1 MANNI
6 YIGNRYVPIFADPVE
21 WDNLREY
28 EALTIVTYNGT
39 AYTSRKRVPVGTA
52 LSNTEYWVVTG
63 NYNAQ
68 VEQYRQEVV
77 GVQNNLKDLSDSID
91 SRFTGVGN
99 RIDGVVS
106 DIDIINNGTVVC
118 IGDSYLAG
126 WTPDGTT
133 LSWGEFLCNFL
144 GKTMNT
150 DCFKYYQGGA
160 GFNTTNEGNN
170 FGTLLEKASNDSR
183 FDNSDVGLIV
193 VLGGANEPATGI
205 TTAVNTF
212 MTNAK
217 TYFPNAKVYY
227 GYGSSFVTTQPYHVM
242 RTISQYENALNG
254 GYYMGNLTKLFAPFS
269 NLYYNDDYRH
279 PSEAGQKMLAKLI
292 TQCIYGCGV
301 SSVNGES
308 RNVGTNMIEYISNDM
323 WCTYSWNVMN
333 ISVPASSHLSNGATL
348 LTTINKTNS
357 YMHKSDANFYQYSVE
372 GLIHSDRYRK
382 ATFRLLFKPDGIDVF
397 DIVLNDG
404 GTNYL
409 THDVN
414 SISISPFK
422 YMLPVDLI

>member
-77 GVQNNLKDLSDSID
+77 GVQNNLDDLSNSVDT
-91 SRFTGVGN
+91 RFTGVGN

-170 FGTLLEKASNDSR
+170 FGTLLDTASNDSR
-183 FDNSDVGLIV
+183 FNNSDVGLIV
-193 VLGGANEPATGI
+193 VLGGANESGSGI
-205 TTAVNTF
+205 TSAINTF

-217 TYFPNAKVYY
+217 NYFPNAKVYY
-227 GYGSSFVTTQPYHVM
+227 GYGSSFISTLAYGVMYVT
-242 RTISQYENALNG
+242 SAYENALNG
-254 GYYMGNLTKLFAPFS
+254 GYYMGNLAKFLAPFKD
-269 NLYYNDDYRH
+269 LYYNNDNRH
-279 PSEAGQKMLAKLI
+279 PSESGQKMLAKLV
-292 TQCIYGCGV
+292 TQCIYGCGISNV
-301 SSVNGES
+301 NANSVTVAGNI
-308 RNVGTNMIEYISNDM
+308 IEYISNDM
-323 WCTYSWNVMN
+323 WCTYAFNGLN
-333 ISVPASSHLSNGATL
+333 ISSTVTSHLSSGTNLLAT
-348 LTTINKTNS
+348 ISKNNS
-357 YMHKSDANFYQYSVE
+357 YIHKTDNSFYQTSVD
-372 GLIHSDRYRK
+372 GFVHSDKYRK
-382 ATFRLLFKPDGIDVF
+382 ATFKLIFTPSSIEIY
-397 DIVLNDG
+397 DIVLNDTG
-404 GTNYL
+404 SNYMS
-409 THDVN
+409 HDID
-414 SISISPFK
+414 SAYIAPFK
-422 YMLPVDLI
+422 YMLPVELI